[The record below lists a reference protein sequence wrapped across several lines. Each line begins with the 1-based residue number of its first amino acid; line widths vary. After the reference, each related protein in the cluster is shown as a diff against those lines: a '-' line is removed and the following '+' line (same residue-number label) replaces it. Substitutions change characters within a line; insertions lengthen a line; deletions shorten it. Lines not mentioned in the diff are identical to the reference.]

1 MRCFPDYRKNP
12 IFIANHDPATPLGN
26 FAPLIDGDALTGVV
40 TFAPKGISAKADE
53 WLGLFKAWGHIA
65 TFPTL

>member
-1 MRCFPDYRKNP
+1 MIQRLRSG
-12 IFIANHDPATPLGN
+12 I
-26 FAPLIDGDALTGVV
+26 APLIDGDALTGGV

>member
-1 MRCFPDYRKNP
+1 MRVSWIIEKIPFSSPTMIQRLRSG
-12 IFIANHDPATPLGN
+12 I
-26 FAPLIDGDALTGVV
+26 APLIDGDALTGGV

-53 WLGLFKAWGHIA
+53 WLGLFKAWGHSA